1 VEGAASADRH
11 PKSEMK
17 PCLLP
22 IAILWMMSAAVA
34 ADKKETGSPE
44 HQAAARIEQLKQK
57 IAHDSER
64 DICVNSADL
73 VRELVEQ
80 FNNQMNA
87 SELQPAQM
95 TLDEIG
101 TYSDK
106 AREAAKNSHHR
117 LKQAELILHKS
128 ARRLADIAQALAVEN
143 RQAIDVVVNK
153 IEAADDDI
161 LNQVFKD

>member
-1 VEGAASADRH
+1 
-11 PKSEMK
+11 MK
-17 PCLLP
+17 PWLLP
-22 IAILWMMSAAVA
+22 IAIVWMMSTAVA
-34 ADKKETGSPE
+34 ADKKEAASSE
-44 HQAAARIEQLKQK
+44 QQAGRVEQLKQK

-64 DICVNSADL
+64 DICINSADL

-87 SELQPAQM
+87 GELQPAQM

-101 TYSDK
+101 AYSDK
-106 AREAAKNSHHR
+106 AREAAKNSHHK
-117 LKQAELILHKS
+117 LKQAELTLHKS
-128 ARRLADIAQALAVEN
+128 ARRLADIGQALAVEN
-143 RQAIDVVVNK
+143 RQAIDVVIKK

>member
-1 VEGAASADRH
+1 
-11 PKSEMK
+11 MK
-17 PCLLP
+17 PRLLP

-34 ADKKETGSPE
+34 ADKKEAGSPE
-44 HQAAARIEQLKQK
+44 QQAAARIEQLKQK

-64 DICVNSADL
+64 DICINSADL

-101 TYSDK
+101 VYSDK
-106 AREAAKNSHHR
+106 AREAAKNSHHK

-143 RQAIDVVVNK
+143 RQAIDVVVKK

>member
-1 VEGAASADRH
+1 
-11 PKSEMK
+11 MK
-17 PCLLP
+17 PWLLP
-22 IAILWMMSAAVA
+22 IAIVWMMSTAVA
-34 ADKKETGSPE
+34 ADKKEAASSE
-44 HQAAARIEQLKQK
+44 QQAGRVEQLKQK

-64 DICVNSADL
+64 DICINSADL

-87 SELQPAQM
+87 GELQPAQT

-101 TYSDK
+101 AYTDK
-106 AREAAKNSHHR
+106 AREAAKNSHHK
-117 LKQAELILHKS
+117 LKQAELTLHKS
-128 ARRLADIAQALAVEN
+128 ARRLGDIAQALAVEN
-143 RQAIDVVVNK
+143 RQAIDVVIKK